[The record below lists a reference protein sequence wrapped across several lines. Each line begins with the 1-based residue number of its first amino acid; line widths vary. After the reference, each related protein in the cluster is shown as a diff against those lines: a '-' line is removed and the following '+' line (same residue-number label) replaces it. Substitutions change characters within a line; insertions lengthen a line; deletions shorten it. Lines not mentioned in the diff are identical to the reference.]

1 MQPKDFDDEVA
12 SSADRGQK
20 RRRRQAHA
28 DKWKVLETP
37 GAGLL
42 LQRAAHAYV
51 EETQPRSP
59 VSITGAAV
67 RVEYLPVFLFLLGP
81 LNLLKRLNISCSSK

>member
-20 RRRRQAHA
+20 RRRRRAHA

-42 LQRAAHAYV
+42 LQGAAHAYV

-59 VSITGAAV
+59 VSIGTVWSATNTGQSF
-67 RVEYLPVFLFLLGP
+67 YF
-81 LNLLKRLNISCSSK
+81 CSDR

>member
-1 MQPKDFDDEVA
+1 MQPKDFEDDVA

-20 RRRRQAHA
+20 RRRRQLHA

-42 LQRAAHAYV
+42 QGAAHAYV

-59 VSITGAAV
+59 VSDSVVVCMFCA
-67 RVEYLPVFLFLLGP
+67 
-81 LNLLKRLNISCSSK
+81 K

>member
-20 RRRRQAHA
+20 RRRRRAHA

-42 LQRAAHAYV
+42 LQGAAHAYV

-59 VSITGAAV
+59 VSITVCAV
-67 RVEYLPVFLFLLGP
+67 LDEYWPVVLFLLGP
-81 LNLLKRLNISCSSK
+81 LDLVTR